1 MLKSFFNYCA
11 EKPSQQYTL
20 GGDRLSIKFNRAGR
34 FIERLTTVPTA
45 AVGAFFVLGGLLT
58 AVAAPPAGIS
68 MIATGMLVAGFGKA
82 AGVVKGGLFHLA
94 AAGLSGIA
102 NRMSE
107 NRQQAQVQ
115 APAAPKV

>member
-1 MLKSFFNYCA
+1 MLRNFFNYCA

-34 FIERLTTVPTA
+34 FIERLTTLPTA
-45 AVGAFFVLGGLLT
+45 GVGAFFVAAGVVT
-58 AVAAPPAGIS
+58 AVAAPPAGVS
-68 MIATGMLVAGFGKA
+68 MIATGLLVAGFGKA
-82 AGVVKGGLFHLA
+82 AGVVKGAIFHLA

-107 NRQQAQVQ
+107 NKQAAP
-115 APAAPKV
+115 APAAPKA

>member
-1 MLKSFFNYCA
+1 MLKSVFNYCA
-11 EKPSQQYTL
+11 EKPSSQYTL

-34 FIERLTTVPTA
+34 FVERITTIPTA

-68 MIATGMLVAGFGKA
+68 MIATGMLVAGFGKV
-82 AGVVKGGLFHLA
+82 AGVVKGGLVHLA

-107 NRQQAQVQ
+107 NRQQAAQ

>member
-34 FIERLTTVPTA
+34 LVERITTVPTA
-45 AVGAFFVLGGLLT
+45 AVGAFFVLGGIAT
-58 AVAAPPAGIS
+58 AVVAPPAGIS
-68 MIATGMLVAGFGKA
+68 MIASGLLVAGFGKA
-82 AGVVKGGLFHLA
+82 AGVIKGGLTHLV

-102 NRMSE
+102 NRLSE
-107 NRQQAQVQ
+107 NKQAAQV
-115 APAAPKV
+115 PAAPKA